1 MKMLVTRILMPLD
14 LNLSKARGV
23 GLFHSGLP
31 TTDLQKMNTYKLP
44 KCKKKTLILK
54 YWDLEPECLSMPRAY
69 RLWESRINSKWGLLS
84 SVLLLKLYSSRE
96 TSSPTDSSRYCPC
109 HWLCWLNLSS
119 CCARQLRRC
128 TIQTCWQRKSRTP
141 FSLGCEVA
149 KLDNLRK
156 RYRFARAKNTQWP
169 IEKPYE
175 GQIWWLHWVL
185 V

>member
-31 TTDLQKMNTYKLP
+31 TTVLQKMNNHNLP

-54 YWDLEPECLSMPRAY
+54 SWDLEPECLSMPRAY
-69 RLWESRINSKWGLLS
+69 CLWESRINSKWGLLS
-84 SVLLLKLYSSRE
+84 SVLLRKLYSSRE
-96 TSSPTDSSRYCPC
+96 TPSPTDSRRHCPC

-141 FSLGCEVA
+141 FSLAV
-149 KLDNLRK
+149 K
-156 RYRFARAKNTQWP
+156 
-169 IEKPYE
+169 
-175 GQIWWLHWVL
+175 
-185 V
+185 